1 MEHAPKIVR
10 DRLRASAV
18 AVDHPDADVLTA
30 FSERTLPERERNQV
44 LGHLAKCTDCREVI
58 ALALPADEPTLAV
71 VHPTRG
77 KWLTWP
83 RLRWGLVAA
92 GVIVVGSF
100 GVLRYERSMHP
111 AAIAGYVSS
120 RRDAVAKEAKNQPA
134 PIPSVAEEAQTQ
146 KTMTVPAAPSSAV
159 PRPNA
164 TAEPKREFDRLEASD
179 EFHGALR
186 DQNVLVADS
195 AGGTRLR
202 SQALPHGPK
211 PPVQQWQQNAMA
223 STNNYADSS
232 QSQLPVA
239 PPPFAKQQAGN
250 GVLVTARPPA
260 PSATAPSI
268 GGPVSVD
275 NKAQTLDSLAANGR
289 STSLLVPS
297 GSNSGAEVARA
308 KPADTTVNAPQAQ
321 AAAAYTVSAAEGSNF
336 SPSGSL
342 VAESARWAINSAG
355 GLQRSLDQGKT
366 WQDVDV
372 NSGAGDYEAKSLP
385 LAMKSSRAKA
395 PAKDKAESKVKPI
408 VFRAVSANG
417 PDVWAGGSETNLY
430 HSTDSG
436 GHWARV
442 LPSWRGIELSG
453 DIINL
458 QFADTQ
464 HGRIIT
470 SSAEI
475 WTTADAG
482 QTWDKQ

>member
-1 MEHAPKIVR
+1 M
-10 DRLRASAV
+10 
-18 AVDHPDADVLTA
+18 DHPDADVLTA
-30 FSERTLPERERNQV
+30 FSERALSEHERNQV
-44 LGHLAKCTDCREVI
+44 LGHLAKCAGCREVI
-58 ALALPADEPTLAV
+58 ALALPAEEPTLAV
-71 VHPTRG
+71 VHPTRD
-77 KWLTWP
+77 KWVTWR

-100 GVLRYERSMHP
+100 GALRYERSTHP
-111 AAIAGYVSS
+111 VTVAGYVSS
-120 RRDAVAKEAKNQPA
+120 RMDAAAKEAKNEPA
-134 PIPSVAEEAQTQ
+134 PVPGAEEAQTQ
-146 KTMTVPAAPSSAV
+146 KTMTVPAAAAPK
-159 PRPNA
+159 PNA
-164 TAEPKREFDRLEASD
+164 TAEPKREFDRLEAFD
-179 EFHGALR
+179 EFHGAPR
-186 DQNVLVADS
+186 DQSALVANGAS
-195 AGGTRLR
+195 GARLR

-211 PPVQQWQQNAMA
+211 PPVQQWQQNAIA
-223 STNNYADSS
+223 NTNNYADSS
-232 QSQLPVA
+232 QSQLSMA
-239 PPPFAKQQAGN
+239 PRPFAKQQAAN
-250 GVLVTARPPA
+250 GLLVTARPPPPSTPA
-260 PSATAPSI
+260 PSV

-275 NKAQTLDSLAANGR
+275 NKAQTPDSLAANGR
-289 STSLLVPS
+289 SMTSLVPA
-297 GSNSGAEVARA
+297 GSNSGGEVARA
-308 KPADTTVNAPQAQ
+308 KPAETTANAQQAQ

-342 VAESARWAINSAG
+342 VPESASWAINSAG
-355 GLQRSLDQGKT
+355 GLQRSLDQGRT

-372 NSGAGDYEAKSLP
+372 NSGAEDYEAKSLP

-395 PAKDKAESKVKPI
+395 AAKDKADSKAKPI

-417 PDVWAGGSETNLY
+417 PDVWAGGSEGNLY

-442 LPSWRGIELSG
+442 LPSWRGIELTG